1 MAGRA
6 RGCRVARAAGVQ
18 TEMELAFAGLHQLCA
33 PMLNRAEHL
42 PVPQREALRTAFG
55 LSAGPP
61 ADRFLIGLAMLSLL
75 SEVAGE
81 EPLICLIDDEQRLDH
96 ASAQALGFVA
106 RRLAADPVGL
116 VFAARESGPEL
127 AGLPQLEVGGLPE
140 DDARALLDS
149 ALAGPIDARVRDQ
162 GRRSDARP
170 QLRTAYDMCAAIGM
184 EAFAERARR
193 ELLATGETVRNRTT
207 DTRDQLTPQEAQ
219 IARLARAGMSNAE
232 IAAQLFLSARTVEWH
247 LRKVFTKLGISS
259 RRQLERAL
267 PDGASAGPVA

>member
-1 MAGRA
+1 MTSSGWITRP
-6 RGCRVARAAGVQ
+6 RR
-18 TEMELAFAGLHQLCA
+18 
-33 PMLNRAEHL
+33 
-42 PVPQREALRTAFG
+42 
-55 LSAGPP
+55 
-61 ADRFLIGLAMLSLL
+61 
-75 SEVAGE
+75 
-81 EPLICLIDDEQRLDH
+81 
-96 ASAQALGFVA
+96 ALGFVA

-207 DTRDQLTPQEAQ
+207 DTRDQLTPPRSSDCPVGPGGYVERGDRRPAVPVRADGRMAPAQ
-219 IARLARAGMSNAE
+219 GFYQTRDQFPPTARASVARWRQRRAGSITEARTGFVARFA
-232 IAAQLFLSARTVEWH
+232 IAAPA
-247 LRKVFTKLGISS
+247 
-259 RRQLERAL
+259 
-267 PDGASAGPVA
+267 DAGVAGTRGHAYM